1 MVTALDLQNRYN
13 QNHSGK
19 GGRNAAPAAGRL
31 KVVLNRRLNRTI
43 VMGVANYQ
51 LVSIIG
57 PPMPLGLIS
66 EAQVATDMTL
76 LDSLAM
82 AHHTDVK
89 RDARWQWLYHYAQRN
104 FKFQTAMGGI
114 VRQSLWSYPC
124 HFCGFVLPEQ
134 FVEVDH
140 RQPQAHPGV
149 AVLKVI
155 HSIGAGY
162 TSAAGHGT
170 KGQQAGAIGAIQV
183 GPLPMPLATATA
195 IGALNRVPVN
205 GWDWATAWQGGNAV
219 VTATAAKQN
228 RYTITDEGRTF
239 LSLCNMFWGQ
249 GATEQKCLNSILNLV
264 PACRACNGASGKG
277 SQTHARQ

>member
-1 MVTALDLQNRYN
+1 MVTALDLQNQYN
-13 QNHSGK
+13 QNHSAK
-19 GGRNAAPAAGRL
+19 GGRSAAADAGRI
-31 KVVLNRRLNRTI
+31 KIVLNRQLNRRV
-43 VMGVANYQ
+43 VMGVASYE
-51 LVSIIG
+51 LVSMNG
-57 PPMPLGLIS
+57 PAVALGLIS

-82 AHHTDVK
+82 AHQTDVK
-89 RDARWQWLYHYAQRN
+89 RDARWQRLYHYDQRN
-104 FKFQTAMGGI
+104 FKFMNAAGGI

-124 HFCGFVLPEQ
+124 HYCGIVLPEQ

-170 KGQQAGAIGAIQV
+170 KGTQAAAIGAIQV
-183 GPLPMPLATATA
+183 GPLPMPHVTANA
-195 IGALNRVPVN
+195 IGALNPVPVN
-205 GWDWATAWQGGNAV
+205 GWNWATAWQGGNAV
-219 VTATAAKQN
+219 VTATVAKQN
-228 RYTITDEGRTF
+228 RYTITDAGRTF

-249 GATEQKCLNSILNLV
+249 RATEQKCLNAILNLV
-264 PACRACNGASGKG
+264 PACRACNGAGGKG
-277 SQTHARQ
+277 SRTHARQ